1 MKKLIIIGANNFQ
14 APLIKKAKEMG
25 LETHVFAWEKGAVG
39 KRFADFFY
47 PISITDKESILQEA
61 EKIKPDGVISIAS
74 DLATLTVSFLAERL
88 HLTGNSLECAQV
100 STNKCAMRN
109 RLSQAGLPCPK
120 YSQSGDM
127 ETIRN
132 TCGEFPLIVKPTD
145 RSGSRGVTLVCNELE
160 LQLAIV
166 RAHVLSFTY
175 GHIVEQFISGT
186 EYSVEMI
193 SWQGVHHFLQIT
205 EKETS
210 GAPYFVEKSH
220 HQPAPLAAA
229 IKAQIVQIVDKALT
243 ALQVTNGASHSE
255 VLVTDA
261 GKIFIVEIGARM
273 GGDYIGSHLVE
284 LSTGYDYLT
293 GTIEVAL
300 GGCKVP
306 VKNEKMYA
314 GIYYVF
320 GKPGLLSR
328 ITDNSKKYKEIVSR
342 EIYYTLGA
350 QIREVEESNDR
361 AACYIYA
368 SSNGKFCTDDEI
380 IILQ

>member
-1 MKKLIIIGANNFQ
+1 
-14 APLIKKAKEMG
+14 
-25 LETHVFAWEKGAVG
+25 
-39 KRFADFFY
+39 
-47 PISITDKESILQEA
+47 
-61 EKIKPDGVISIAS
+61 
-74 DLATLTVSFLAERL
+74 
-88 HLTGNSLECAQV
+88 
-100 STNKCAMRN
+100 
-109 RLSQAGLPCPK
+109 
-120 YSQSGDM
+120 
-127 ETIRN
+127 
-132 TCGEFPLIVKPTD
+132 
-145 RSGSRGVTLVCNELE
+145 
-160 LQLAIV
+160 
-166 RAHVLSFTY
+166 
-175 GHIVEQFISGT
+175 
-186 EYSVEMI
+186 MI

-306 VKNEKMYA
+306 VKMK
-314 GIYYVF
+314 
-320 GKPGLLSR
+320 KCTQDLLCFWKTRPVER

-342 EIYYTLGA
+342 EIYYTLA
-350 QIREVEESNDR
+350 HRYE
-361 AACYIYA
+361 
-368 SSNGKFCTDDEI
+368 K
-380 IILQ
+380 